1 MIGGKSSLINA
12 TWKIGGGEPA
22 QLCRKT
28 KLQVPHK
35 VNYRCSAITVSS
47 FIWINQELLKGWYRT
62 SKEAAM
68 IWQTLQWD
76 WERGTVLHMWLWSLY
91 ILVEFPLS
99 LPFGLDPTSTVWH
112 DGHYCSP
119 YVKTIRGKKERKKF
133 AIFFFKTSYIMSK
146 LLHKPQISNKPNIY
160 MYILT
165 ICRESA
171 FKCLDCKGISDHR
184 NQCRHWGN
192 HFPFWG
198 NQPQITTWLS
208 KRWGNY

>member
-35 VNYRCSAITVSS
+35 VNYRCSAIAVSS
-47 FIWINQELLKGWYRT
+47 FIRINQELLKGWYRT

-76 WERGTVLHMWLWSLY
+76 RKRGPVLHMWLWSLY

-99 LPFGLDPTSTVWH
+99 LPFGSLHQLFDMMDIIVLL
-112 DGHYCSP
+112 
-119 YVKTIRGKKERKKF
+119 
-133 AIFFFKTSYIMSK
+133 MSK
-146 LLHKPQISNKPNIY
+146 QLEDKSKKKKSLL
-160 MYILT
+160 
-165 ICRESA
+165 
-171 FKCLDCKGISDHR
+171 F
-184 NQCRHWGN
+184 
-192 HFPFWG
+192 F
-198 NQPQITTWLS
+198 
-208 KRWGNY
+208 

>member
-12 TWKIGGGEPA
+12 TWKMGGGEPA

-119 YVKTIRGKKERKKF
+119 YVKTIRGKKVRKKSF
-133 AIFFFKTSYIMSK
+133 LFFFPK
-146 LLHKPQISNKPNIY
+146 LLILWANCFINLKNQTNPTFICIY
-160 MYILT
+160 
-165 ICRESA
+165 
-171 FKCLDCKGISDHR
+171 
-184 NQCRHWGN
+184 
-192 HFPFWG
+192 
-198 NQPQITTWLS
+198 
-208 KRWGNY
+208 

>member
-133 AIFFFKTSYIMSK
+133 AIFFSK
-146 LLHKPQISNKPNIY
+146 LLKLWANCFINLKYQTNPTFICIY
-160 MYILT
+160 
-165 ICRESA
+165 
-171 FKCLDCKGISDHR
+171 
-184 NQCRHWGN
+184 
-192 HFPFWG
+192 
-198 NQPQITTWLS
+198 
-208 KRWGNY
+208 